1 MLDSVRN
8 FIEDATMKYGNSWR
22 LAMPFI
28 AACILV
34 PCAAALPQDS
44 QDQPTQSVADAARHA
59 RDQRKA
65 AAKSSK
71 VITDEDIDTKN
82 LKPGAEGLNVGAPPK
97 LDTQPPSPAAVA
109 AAEAADQAA
118 DSAAKEPAKRAGE
131 NPEINGL
138 KGQIAQAA
146 KDLDLLQRELALDQ
160 DEYFSRPDYV
170 SDKAGKAKL
179 DAQQRQINDKKQDLE
194 GLKTRLAALQELEG
208 RKKSAPAAAAPP
220 APAAPQP

>member
-1 MLDSVRN
+1 MR
-8 FIEDATMKYGNSWR
+8 FGNTWR
-22 LAMPFI
+22 LAVPFI

-44 QDQPTQSVADAARHA
+44 QDQQAQSVADAARHA
-59 RDQRKA
+59 REQKKT

-118 DSAAKEPAKRAGE
+118 NSAAKEPAKKSGE
-131 NPEINGL
+131 DPAINGL
-138 KGQIAQAA
+138 KGQIAQAS
-146 KDLDLLQRELALDQ
+146 KELDLLQRELALDQ
-160 DEYFSRPDYV
+160 DEYFSKPDYAN
-170 SDKAGKAKL
+170 DKAGKAKL
-179 DAQQRQINDKKQDLE
+179 DAQQRQINDKKEDLE
-194 GLKTRLAALQELEG
+194 RLKTRLVALQELEG
-208 RKKSAPAAAAPP
+208 RKKSAPAATAPPAGNDKTAAPP
-220 APAAPQP
+220 APAPPQS

>member
-1 MLDSVRN
+1 MQ
-8 FIEDATMKYGNSWR
+8 YGSSWR
-22 LAMPFI
+22 LAVPFI
-28 AACILV
+28 AASILV
-34 PCAAALPQDS
+34 PYAAALPQDS
-44 QDQPTQSVADAARHA
+44 QDQQTQSVADAARRA
-59 RDQRKA
+59 REQKKT

-71 VITDEDIDTKN
+71 VITDEDMDTKN

-118 DSAAKEPAKRAGE
+118 ASAGKETVKRAGE
-131 NPEINGL
+131 DPEIGGL
-138 KGQIAQAA
+138 KEQITQVQ

-160 DEYFSRPDYV
+160 DSYFSKPDYA
-170 SDKAGKAKL
+170 SDKAGKVKL
-179 DAQQRQINDKKQDLE
+179 DAEQRQINDKKQDLE

-220 APAAPQP
+220 ADSDKPAAPPTQPPPQP

>member
-1 MLDSVRN
+1 MQ
-8 FIEDATMKYGNSWR
+8 YGSSWR
-22 LAMPFI
+22 LAVPFI

-34 PCAAALPQDS
+34 LGAAARPQDS
-44 QDQPTQSVADAARHA
+44 QDQQTQSVADAARHA
-59 RDQRKA
+59 RDQKKA
-65 AAKSSK
+65 AAKSTK
-71 VITDEDIDTKN
+71 VITDEDIDKKN

-118 DSAAKEPAKRAGE
+118 DSAAKEPAKKAGE
-131 NPEINGL
+131 DPEIGGL

-146 KDLDLLQRELALDQ
+146 KELDLLQRELALDQ
-160 DEYFSRPDYV
+160 DEYFSKPDYV

-208 RKKSAPAAAAPP
+208 RKKSAPAATALPADSDKPVPP